1 MSTPSRERTA
11 KFEVGLL
18 LVTLFLVGI
27 GIVMV
32 YSGTVYNVQKDEG
45 LWFLPQSGYLLTHLK
60 HVGWG
65 MAGMVAAVLVPYR
78 WYRKHGVPVL
88 LGTLLLMF
96 AVVAFGITLNAAK
109 RWTTVG
115 DQTVQLGELA
125 KLGFVVWMAFS
136 LARREE
142 ELKTIQWGF
151 MPYLVGGGLLLAA
164 FYLQTDGGSTIIMGA
179 MMLTMMW
186 VAKVGWRNLG
196 LFGLI
201 AVPLLSM
208 LVAFSP
214 VRRDRVVD
222 WLHPDVMLTESA
234 VQPAEARIA
243 VASGGLFGAG
253 PGGGMQNISGALQHN
268 DRDYIF
274 ASIAEELG
282 FIGAALVVL
291 CFMYLAYRGFRMAG
305 EMRPKFERYLTF
317 GMTLLLSVHAMV
329 HIAVSVGL
337 LPTKGLNLPF
347 VSRGGTSM
355 LACCAAVGVLL
366 HLGMKVGGP
375 ASDRRG
381 AVADTASDGIV
392 VKEAK

>member
-1 MSTPSRERTA
+1 
-11 KFEVGLL
+11 VL
-18 LVTLFLVGI
+18 LVTLLLVGI

-32 YSGTVYNVQKDEG
+32 YSGTVYSRQKEDG

-65 MAGMVAAVLVPYR
+65 LAGLMAAAVVPYR
-78 WYRKHGVPVL
+78 WYRKHGVLVL
-88 LGTLLLMF
+88 VGTLVLMF

-109 RWTTVG
+109 RWTAVG

-142 ELKTIQWGF
+142 DLKTFQWGF

-164 FYLQTDGGSTIIMGA
+164 FYLQTDGGSTIIVGA

-186 VAKVGWRNLG
+186 VAKVGWRNLA

-208 LVAFSP
+208 LVVFSP

-222 WLHPDVMLTESA
+222 WLHPDVMLTDSA

-253 PGGGMQNISGALQHN
+253 PGAGMQNISGALQHN

-274 ASIAEELG
+274 ALIAEELG
-282 FIGAALVVL
+282 FVGAVLVIL

-305 EMRPKFERYLTF
+305 EMRPKFERYLAF
-317 GMTLLLSVHAMV
+317 GVTLLLSVHALV

-337 LPTKGLNLPF
+337 FPTKGLNLPF
-347 VSRGGTSM
+347 ISRGGTSM

-366 HLGMKVGGP
+366 HLGMKVGIP
-375 ASDRRG
+375 ASARRDE
-381 AVADTASDGIV
+381 AVDASSDGIV